1 MKRCISLVIIGML
14 AIPAL
19 VTAQAGSESFKQGI
33 AALQAN
39 DGDAAVKAFE
49 KAIAASDKTAKYH
62 LGLARA
68 LGVVA
73 QKANVLRQP
82 LLARRSADVALA
94 SLDLAKMKVQVVG
107 GGRGGPP
114 PHNVAQAN
122 TAIDGRAI
130 HIGGQAFTEGV
141 GTRATSVLF
150 VNLAAG
156 ADRFTAMVGADDNSP
171 QTPAGATPP
180 ANTPPPIPIV
190 FRVLGDGRVL
200 LITKALVVGDAP
212 EAVSVDV
219 HGIKTLVLQVKS
231 VDGSRAVGANWAD
244 AKFTVSGQAPAAIDI
259 PVEPR
264 EILTPQPG
272 PAPRINGPS
281 LVGLTPGHD
290 VIYKIP
296 VTGTQPITYGVT
308 KLPAGLT
315 LDATTGIVRGTIA
328 TRGRYPVTLTA
339 KNSAGSASKQF
350 TFVAEGLLS
359 LTPAMGWNS
368 WNAYGRA
375 ISDSLA
381 RAAAD
386 AMVSKGLMDH
396 GWAYV
401 NLDDGWERSAR
412 EADPLFEGPV
422 RAANGAV
429 LTNKKFPDMKALGDY
444 LHGKGLKFGIY
455 SGPGPTTCQRLEAS
469 WQHELQDVQT
479 FASWGVDYLK
489 YDWCGYS
496 SVLATGETNTQLSV
510 LKRPYQVARTAL
522 NQVKRDIIYS
532 LCQYG
537 WGNVWEW
544 GSEKGIEGNSWRTT
558 GDITDTWESMNG
570 IGFRQVGNSKYASP
584 GHWNDPDMLV
594 IGKVGWGPRLRDSRL
609 SANEQ
614 YIHITLWTLLAS
626 PLLLGNDLTQ
636 MDDFELNLVTND
648 EVLAVHQDPLGKA
661 ADRISRN
668 GELDVWSRPLS
679 DGSLAVG
686 LFNRD
691 EMDMPVTVTWSA
703 LGIKGKHMVR
713 DLWRQQDLGA
723 FDGEF
728 TRNVPRHGTLF
739 VRISP

>member
-1 MKRCISLVIIGML
+1 MQHRSRGTTGRSIGFSLVAGAVVFM
-14 AIPAL
+14 AAAPAKR
-19 VTAQAGSESFKQGI
+19 T
-33 AALQAN
+33 
-39 DGDAAVKAFE
+39 
-49 KAIAASDKTAKYH
+49 
-62 LGLARA
+62 
-68 LGVVA
+68 
-73 QKANVLRQP
+73 
-82 LLARRSADVALA
+82 ADVSLA
-94 SLDLAKMKVQVVG
+94 SLDLTRMRVQNVG
-107 GGRGGPP
+107 GGRGGAPP
-114 PHNVAQAN
+114 QNVAQAN
-122 TAIDGRAI
+122 KAIDGRTM
-130 HIGGQAFTEGV
+130 HIGGKAFAQGV

-150 VNLAAG
+150 INLSGG
-156 ADRFTAMVGADDNSP
+156 ADRFTAMVGADDNAP
-171 QTPAGATPP
+171 PPPAPSATAPATPP
-180 ANTPPPIPIV
+180 PAVPIV

-200 LITKALVVGDAP
+200 YVTKALIAGDAP
-212 EAVSVDV
+212 ESVNVDM
-219 HGIKTLVLQVKS
+219 HGIKTLVLQVKPAE
-231 VDGSRAVGANWAD
+231 GNRAVAANWAD
-244 AKFTVSGQAPAAIDI
+244 AKFTVSGSTPMAIEV

-264 EILTPQPG
+264 EILTPVPG

-281 LVGLTPGHD
+281 LTGVTPGHD
-290 VIYKIP
+290 VLYRIP
-296 VTGTQPITYGVT
+296 VTGLRPMTYGAS

-315 LDATTGIVRGTIA
+315 LDAANGIIHGTIA
-328 TRGRYPVTLTA
+328 ARGRYPVTLSA
-339 KNSAGSASKQF
+339 KNSAGSASKTF
-350 TFVAEGLLS
+350 TFVAEGQLS

-375 ISDSLA
+375 VSDSLA

-386 AMVSKGLMDH
+386 AMVSKGLIDH
-396 GWAYV
+396 GWTYV

-412 EADPLFEGPV
+412 EADALYEGPV
-422 RAANGAV
+422 RAPNGTV
-429 LTNKKFPDMKALGDY
+429 LTNKKFPDMKGLGDY
-444 LHGKGLKFGIY
+444 IHAKGLKFGIY

-469 WQHELQDVQT
+469 WQHELQDFQT

-496 SVLATGETNTQLSV
+496 SVLAAGETNTQLPV

-544 GSEKGIEGNSWRTT
+544 GAEQGIEGNSWRTT

-609 SANEQ
+609 TANEQ

-636 MDDFELNLVTND
+636 MDAFELNLVTND

-661 ADRISRN
+661 ADRVTRD
-668 GELDVWSRPLS
+668 GELEVWSRPLA

-691 EMDMPVTVTWSA
+691 EMDMPVTVTWA
-703 LGIKGKHMVR
+703 QLGIAGKHTVR
-713 DLWRQQDLGA
+713 DLWRQKDVGS

-728 TRNVPRHGTLF
+728 SRVVPRHGTLF
-739 VRISP
+739 VRVHK